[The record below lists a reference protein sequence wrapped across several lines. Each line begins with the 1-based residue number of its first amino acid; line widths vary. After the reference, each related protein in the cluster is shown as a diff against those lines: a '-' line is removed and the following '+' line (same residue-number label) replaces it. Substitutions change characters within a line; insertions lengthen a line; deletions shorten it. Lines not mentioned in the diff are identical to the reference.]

1 MLVKNKSLNHPQFQM
16 NDELPTIA
24 IFLSALNEERIIEK
38 KIRSIYQTSYPL
50 NKIEVY
56 VGSDLSTDQTNAIL
70 QKLSNEFSSLH
81 AFYFN
86 ERRGKANVLNALKKE
101 LKSKTEIFIYT
112 DANVLFTENTLFH
125 LAKHFKEP
133 SIGQVGANICNYFE
147 SNKPI
152 AQQENFYIQREN
164 KIKYDEGLLNGSMIG
179 AFGACYA
186 IRSELAIEYMT
197 TFLMEDFF
205 LSLSILQRKYKAI
218 LDLDAVCLEDLP
230 GQIEE
235 EYKRKKRISAGNY
248 QNMMHY
254 KSLLFPFSSIGF
266 CYWSHKIFRWLTP
279 FFLIIIALSI
289 FCLYILNFIDLK
301 YIIAGISL
309 CAIFWIID
317 IILEKAQKQIV
328 ILRFARYFIL
338 MNLALL
344 QGFLMYI
351 KGINTNV
358 WTPTQRKQ

>member
-1 MLVKNKSLNHPQFQM
+1 MNHQQYVLSE
-16 NDELPTIA
+16 ELPTIT
-24 IFLSALNEERIIEK
+24 IFMSALNEERIIEN
-38 KIRSIYQTSYPL
+38 KIRSIFQTSYPL
-50 NKIEVY
+50 NKLEVY
-56 VGSDLSTDQTNAIL
+56 IGSDSSTDKTNSIL
-70 QKLSNEFSSLH
+70 QNLSKEFTSLH
-81 AFYFN
+81 CFYFT
-86 ERRGKANVLNALKKE
+86 ERRGKANVLNALKNE
-101 LKSKTEIFIYT
+101 SKNKTVIFIYT

-125 LAKHFKEP
+125 LAKHFKDP
-133 SIGQVGANICNYFE
+133 KIGQVGANICNYFE
-147 SNKPI
+147 SNKAI
-152 AQQENFYIQREN
+152 AQQENYYIQREN

-186 IRSELAIEYMT
+186 IRSELAIEYKSN
-197 TFLMEDFF
+197 FLMEDFF

-218 LDLDAVCLEDLP
+218 LDLDALCLEDLP

-248 QNMMHY
+248 QNMMYY
-254 KSLLFPFSSIGF
+254 KALLYPFSTIGF
-266 CYWSHKIFRWLTP
+266 CYWSHKILRWLTP

-289 FCLYILNFIDLK
+289 ICLCLLNFIELK
-301 YIIAGISL
+301 FIIAGSSL
-309 CAIFWIID
+309 CAFFWIID
-317 IILEKAQKQIV
+317 IILEKAHKQIV

-358 WTPTQRKQ
+358 WTPTQRNQ